1 MTSAVPQPTVP
12 KEGGFTK
19 EANTFASFGDLFRF
33 FQPRI
38 IKVSK
43 QSPPVLNVDV
53 HEGELIWD
61 RTANRLY
68 TVSNQTLRYVA
79 FT

>member
-1 MTSAVPQPTVP
+1 MTSPTPQPSVDKAGGYF
-12 KEGGFTK
+12 KEG
-19 EANTFASFGDLFRF
+19 NTFTSFGDLFRF

-38 IKVSK
+38 MKISR

-53 HEGELIWD
+53 HEGEMIWD

-68 TVSNQTLRYVA
+68 TVSNQTLRYVQ

>member
-1 MTSAVPQPTVP
+1 MTSPAPQPTVNIAGNYQQ
-12 KEGGFTK
+12 ESNSFTSI
-19 EANTFASFGDLFRF
+19 NDIYRF

-38 IKVSK
+38 MTISR

-53 HEGELIWD
+53 HEGELVWD

-68 TVSNQTLRYVA
+68 TVSNQTLRYVQ

>member
-1 MTSAVPQPTVP
+1 MTSPAPQPAVS
-12 KEGGFTK
+12 KSGGFQT
-19 EANTFASFGDLFRF
+19 ESGIFTNFNDLYRF

-38 IKVSK
+38 MKVSK

-53 HEGELIWD
+53 HEGEIVWD

-68 TVSNQTLRYVA
+68 TCSNQTLRFVQ